1 MKFTSNASQVAK
13 SILNRAKG
21 TRDAVR
27 AGLTRVALSINAK
40 QVENLS
46 GKGTDEAGGFPVPVR
61 TGHLRRSADIEVNE
75 TEAYVM
81 NTAEYAAAIHKRN
94 GPFLGDA
101 TKRMQLSRQFA
112 AAYKKELRA

>member
-13 SILNRAKG
+13 GILNRAKG

-46 GKGTDEAGGFPVPVR
+46 GKGTDQAGGFPVPVR
-61 TGHLRRSADIEVNE
+61 TGHLRRSADIDVKE

-81 NTAEYAAAIHKRN
+81 NTAEYAAAIHKSN
-94 GPFLGDA
+94 GAFLGDA
-101 TKRMQLSRQFA
+101 AKGLQLSRQFA
-112 AAYKKELRA
+112 AGYKQNLKA